1 MPDIDQLGSFYL
13 GRRHDLANGQTHPEP
28 LLYDSKDLTT
38 HAVCVG
44 MTGSGKTGL
53 CISLLEEA
61 GLDGIP
67 AIVIDPKGD
76 LGNLLLAFPNLA
88 PSDFRPWIDE
98 SEAARR
104 QMTPD
109 DFAANQAETWRNGLA
124 KWDESPDRIRRYCD
138 TVERVIYT
146 PGSSA
151 GIPVAVLKSFNAPP
165 TELVH
170 DGEALGERIAS
181 ATSGLL
187 ALMGIEADPVRSRE
201 HILLANLLDSSWR
214 AGQDLDLRK
223 LIQHIQRPP
232 FERIGVIDLETFY
245 PAAERY
251 KLAMSLNN
259 LLASPSFANWLEG
272 EPLDIGRML
281 YSPADKPR
289 LAIFS
294 IAHLDEAQRMFF
306 VTLLLNE
313 LLAWIR
319 TQPGTSSLRA
329 LLYMDEVFG
338 YFPPLGNPP
347 TKRPMLTLMKQ
358 ARAYGLGCVL
368 ATQNPVDLD
377 YKGLSNAGTWF
388 LGRLQTERDK
398 ARVIEGLEGAST
410 QAGSS
415 FNRQQM
421 EATLAALGNRVFL
434 MNNVHEDAPVVFHTR
449 WAMSYLC
456 GPLTRGQIKT
466 LMDPLRA
473 GYTQSQADA
482 TEKSHA
488 VGSNVTPTRQSDALR
503 GAGSNRPVL
512 PAGIHEAFAAINDR
526 LPDGFQLEYRPA
538 LLGRGKVHFVRKADG
553 VDIWRECCL
562 LQSNQ
567 QAPAEDVWKDA
578 SSRDENLLTEQRPD
592 DRGRFADLPA
602 EMAREKSYAVF
613 ARHLKEHLY
622 REQSLKLWTC
632 PLVEQTSSKDETE
645 EAFRARLA
653 PRLEARRDAERE
665 KILQAHAKK
674 LAEADDRLRRAQSRL
689 STQRWQFFARLG
701 SMAWVVADTVLT
713 VLGKGLPGRRRSL
726 DPAFRSVATE
736 RGQQSNARISVESAL
751 QGKQLLE
758 EQHQERLKQLQATY
772 DPATAPIESIELK
785 PQKSDIEIDKVSLV
799 WLPCRIDANGAA
811 SPLY

>member
-61 GLDGIP
+61 ALDGIP

-104 QMTPD
+104 QMSPD
-109 DFAANQAETWRNGLA
+109 DFAANQAETWRNGLT
-124 KWDESPDRIRRYCD
+124 KWDEGPERIRRYCD
-138 TVERVIYT
+138 AVEGVIYT
-146 PGSSA
+146 PGSNA
-151 GIPVAVLKSFNAPP
+151 GIPVAVLRSFDAPP
-165 TELVH
+165 AALVA
-170 DGEALGERIAS
+170 DVDAFGERVAS

-201 HILLANLLDSSWR
+201 HILLSNLLDDSWR
-214 AGQDLDLRK
+214 DQRDLDLRQ
-223 LIQHIQRPP
+223 LIQLIQRPP
-232 FERIGVIDLETFY
+232 FDKIGVIDLETFY
-245 PAAERY
+245 PAADRY

-272 EPLDIGRML
+272 EPLDIARML
-281 YSPADKPR
+281 HTTAGKPR
-289 LAIFS
+289 MAIFS
-294 IAHLDEAQRMFF
+294 IAHLDDAQRMFF

-313 LLAWIR
+313 VLAWIR

-347 TKRPMLTLMKQ
+347 AKRPMLTLLKQ

-415 FNRQQM
+415 FDRQTM

-434 MNNVHEDAPVVFHTR
+434 MNNVHDDAPVVFHTR

-473 GYTQSQADA
+473 NYTQP
-482 TEKSHA
+482 A
-488 VGSNVTPTRQSDALR
+488 VNQVNENKKPDGDTTVSSPSAAPRAS
-503 GAGSNRPVL
+503 GANRPVL
-512 PAGIHEAFAAINDR
+512 PAGIPEEFAAINER
-526 LPDGFQLEYRPA
+526 LPDGFGLEYRPA
-538 LLGRGKVHFVRKADG
+538 LMGQGKVHFVRKGEGIDT
-553 VDIWRECCL
+553 WRQCCL
-562 LQSNQ
+562 LQFNQ
-567 QAPAEDVWKDA
+567 DAPPEDVWKGA
-578 SSRDENLLTEQRPD
+578 ATRDQTLITEGQPD
-592 DRGRFADLPA
+592 DRGRFADLPS

-622 REQSLKLWTC
+622 REQTLKLWKC
-632 PLVEQTSSKDETE
+632 SLVGEISKQDEAE
-645 EAFRARLA
+645 ETFRARLA
-653 PRLEARRDAERE
+653 PLLEAKRNSERQTLE
-665 KILQAHAKK
+665 QSHTKK
-674 LAEADDRLRRAQSRL
+674 LADADDRLRRAQARL

-701 SMAWVVADTVLT
+701 SMAWVVADTVLS

-736 RGQQSNARISVESAL
+736 RGQQSTAQISLESAVQEKQVL
-751 QGKQLLE
+751 EAQHKERMKQLD
-758 EQHQERLKQLQATY
+758 AAY
-772 DPATAPIESIELK
+772 NPASVAIEPLELK
-785 PQKSDIEIDKVSLV
+785 PQKSDIEVDKVALL
-799 WLPCRIDANGAA
+799 WLPWRIDATGAA
-811 SPLY
+811 TPVY